1 MLRASLLCH
10 NTSDEKK
17 CLITLTPGDKVI
29 KLFAAAIYEWT
40 KQAREF
46 VPGKATMDNPLGHL
60 ANL

>member
-1 MLRASLLCH
+1 L
-10 NTSDEKK
+10 K
-17 CLITLTPGDKVI
+17 PGAKVI
-29 KLFAAAIYEWT
+29 KLFAVIIYEWT